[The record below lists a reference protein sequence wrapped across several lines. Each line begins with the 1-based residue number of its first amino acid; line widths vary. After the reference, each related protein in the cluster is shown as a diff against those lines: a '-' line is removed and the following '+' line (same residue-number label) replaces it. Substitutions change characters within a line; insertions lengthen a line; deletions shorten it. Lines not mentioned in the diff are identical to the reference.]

1 MLDFMDI
8 RFGFMLRNTSPN
20 KKGQFPIIFRITFRN
35 ERRDLFTGL
44 YCSKKDWNAS
54 AGKFDRKSK
63 MAVEG
68 NRNLEMLHRKAA
80 NAFDQL
86 RFNGDVFSLEELI
99 DKIKG
104 KEERPQLLIDYLR
117 EGAEKVKLRAGV
129 DVTKATYEKYRR
141 SVLHMEEFLMK
152 EFKVRN
158 YSINRLNTHFL
169 EKYFR
174 YLRTTRNLQHNTA
187 VKHLSFVKTVLLPA
201 IRAGVIKNDPFRELK
216 LRLKPVYPG
225 FLNQEEIDKLVALEL
240 RDRNM
245 ARKRDIFLFACYTGL
260 AYVDLKG
267 LKGEHIFQ
275 EKDGTYYIIKARQKT
290 GEQSIIPLLPAAA
303 RILQSYSPT
312 GDIRDFMWYV
322 SSNQKMN
329 EGIKILGV
337 MAGIEKPLHMHLAR
351 HTFATTVTLSNG
363 VPIESVSKMLG
374 HATIKQTQHYAKV
387 VASKIKD
394 DMSKIMGL
402 YQ

>member
-1 MLDFMDI
+1 MDI

-35 ERRDLFTGL
+35 ERRDLFTAL

-141 SVLHMEEFLMK
+141 SVLHTEEFLMK

-240 RDRNM
+240 KDRNM

-275 EKDGTYYIIKARQKT
+275 EKDGSYYIIKARQKT
-290 GEQSIIPLLPAAA
+290 GEQSIIPLLPASA

-329 EGIKILGV
+329 EGIKILGQ

>member
-8 RFGFMLRNTSPN
+8 RFGFMMRNTSPN
-20 KKGQFPIIFRITFRN
+20 KKGQFPIILRITFRN

-44 YCSKKDWNAS
+44 YCSKKDWNVS

-201 IRAGVIKNDPFRELK
+201 IRAGVIKNDPFREMK

-275 EKDGTYYIIKARQKT
+275 EKDGSYYIIKARQKT